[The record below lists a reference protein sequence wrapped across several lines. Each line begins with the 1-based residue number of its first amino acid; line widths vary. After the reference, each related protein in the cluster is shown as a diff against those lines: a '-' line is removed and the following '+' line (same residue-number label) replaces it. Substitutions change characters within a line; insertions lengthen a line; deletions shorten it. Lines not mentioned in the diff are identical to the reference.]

1 MIKPLK
7 LWLIV
12 SSVTMLTAVI
22 IIVGLRP
29 VWGID
34 FTGGSLLVLKTSTAD
49 APAITAVFVDAG
61 FPATVQTSQDTTFLV
76 RTRSL
81 TPEEHTAVLDLLR
94 QNVDGEIEEL
104 RFESIGPTIG
114 AELRRKAWIGIALS
128 IVVMI
133 LYLAYEF
140 RHTSGLISS
149 WKYGVAA
156 TITLV
161 HDVLV
166 VTACFVI
173 FGHLFGVTFDTLIL
187 TALLS
192 LFGFSVNDTIV
203 FFNRL
208 KQEWLATR
216 SGNLVTVMD
225 MAAQA
230 VLMRSLNTALT
241 IFLTLLTLLLFGG
254 ATIQWFVIALIIGT
268 IVGTYSTL
276 FVAPPFLHVLARRG
290 K

>member
-1 MIKPLK
+1 MITPLK

-12 SSVTMLTAVI
+12 SSVTMVAASL
-22 IIVGLRP
+22 IIVIFRP

-34 FTGGSLLVLKTSTAD
+34 FTGGSLLEVRLPDRSASEVTGA
-49 APAITAVFVDAG
+49 FEQAG
-61 FPATVQTSQDTTFLV
+61 LPATVQTAGDTTFLV
-76 RTRSL
+76 RTRALS
-81 TPEEHTAVLDLLR
+81 PEEHTNALEAVQTSLGAT
-94 QNVDGEIEEL
+94 VEEL

-114 AELRRKAWIGIALS
+114 AELRRKAWIGVGLS

-173 FGHLFGVTFDTLIL
+173 FGHLFGVPFDTLIL

-216 SGNLVTVMD
+216 SGSLAHVMD
-225 MAAQA
+225 RVARA

-241 IFLTLLTLLLFGG
+241 IFLTLLILLLFGG
-254 ATIQWFVIALIIGT
+254 VTLQWFVIALLIGT
-268 IVGTYSTL
+268 VVGTYSTL
-276 FVAPPFLHVLARRG
+276 FVAPPFLHILARR
-290 K
+290 

>member
-1 MIKPLK
+1 MITPLK
-7 LWLIV
+7 LWLVV
-12 SSVTMLTAVI
+12 SSVTMLLSI
-22 IIVGLRP
+22 LIIVILRP

-34 FTGGSLLVLKTSTAD
+34 FIGGSLLEVRAKNTTSGT
-49 APAITAVFVDAG
+49 ITEIFTRND
-61 FPATVQTSQDTTFLV
+61 FPVTVQTAGEDTYLI
-76 RTRSL
+76 RTRPL
-81 TPEEHTAVLDLLR
+81 TPEEHTQALARLQETVGSE
-94 QNVDGEIEEL
+94 VEEL
-104 RFESIGPTIG
+104 RFESIGPTVG
-114 AELRRKAWIGIALS
+114 AELRRKAWIGIGLS

-156 TITLV
+156 TITLI

-166 VTACFVI
+166 VMACFVVL
-173 FGHLFGVTFDTLIL
+173 GHLYGVTFDTLLL

-216 SGNLVTVMD
+216 HGSLTSVMD
-225 MAAQA
+225 KAAQV

-241 IFLTLLTLLLFGG
+241 ILLTLLTLLFFGG
-254 ATIQWFVIALIIGT
+254 ATLHWFVIALIIGT
-268 IVGTYSTL
+268 VVGTYSTL
-276 FVAPPFLHVLARRG
+276 FVAPPFLHLLARR
-290 K
+290 